1 MLRLA
6 FDFIITWRETRTR
19 PNAYKQMT
27 KTALALVVAL
37 SAGYG
42 VYKSKLSELALAN
55 VEALAQSEGGDYEFK
70 DGYLYSTTCNV
81 AIGSSFLGTK
91 RCKVEVIVCQGG
103 GSGCN
108 SKKCPV
114 HPS

>member
-1 MLRLA
+1 M
-6 FDFIITWRETRTR
+6 
-19 PNAYKQMT
+19 KQMT

-42 VYKSKLSELALAN
+42 VYTSQQKSELSELALAN

>member
-1 MLRLA
+1 M
-6 FDFIITWRETRTR
+6 
-19 PNAYKQMT
+19 KQMT
-27 KTALALVVAL
+27 KTALPLVVAL

-42 VYKSKLSELALAN
+42 VYKLSELALAN

-70 DGYLYSTTCNV
+70 DGYLYSTICNV
-81 AIGSSFLGTK
+81 AIRSSFLGTK

>member
-1 MLRLA
+1 M
-6 FDFIITWRETRTR
+6 
-19 PNAYKQMT
+19 KQMT

-42 VYKSKLSELALAN
+42 VYKLSELALAN